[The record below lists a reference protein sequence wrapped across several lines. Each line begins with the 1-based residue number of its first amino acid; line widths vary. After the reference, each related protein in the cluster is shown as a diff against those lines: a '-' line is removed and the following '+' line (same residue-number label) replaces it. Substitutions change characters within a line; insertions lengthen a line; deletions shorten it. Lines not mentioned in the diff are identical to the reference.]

1 MKAKNFLI
9 FGQFRNTFEK
19 LTKIENY
26 RLRQNKLKELE
37 ANYQVNK
44 FFYFRDFKVAKYV
57 NKNLFLSMFYHFSKL
72 FQN

>member
-1 MKAKNFLI
+1 MKEKIFLI

-37 ANYQVNK
+37 ANYRVK
-44 FFYFRDFKVAKYV
+44 KLFYFRDFKVV
-57 NKNLFLSMFYHFSKL
+57 T
-72 FQN
+72 